1 MKNLIILASGTGS
14 NAKAIIEYF
23 ENNEEVKISYV
34 LSNNPQA
41 KVLEMAEEKKVPTL
55 VFGRKELYDTDE
67 IFEFLIEQNPDL
79 IVLAGF
85 LWIIPEKI
93 VEAFPDKII
102 NIHPSLLP
110 KYGGK
115 GMYGSFVHQAVLENK
130 EKETGI
136 SIHYVN
142 EEYDEGALI
151 FQKSFAVDPE
161 ETPDSLVDKI
171 HALEH
176 EWFPQVIESILSSKK
191 PETADGQKE

>member
-115 GMYGSFVHQAVLENK
+115 GMYGQKVHQAVLENK

-142 EEYDEGALI
+142 EKYDEGELI
-151 FQKSFAVDPE
+151 AHFKVSLDAEDDLSTIMKKIQQLEHKNYPE
-161 ETPDSLVDKI
+161 IIEKLLFPDSK
-171 HALEH
+171 
-176 EWFPQVIESILSSKK
+176 
-191 PETADGQKE
+191 

>member
-93 VEAFPDKII
+93 VRAFPNKIV
-102 NIHPSLLP
+102 NIHPALLP

-115 GMYGSFVHQAVLENK
+115 GMYGEKVHLAVLANQ

-142 EEYDEGALI
+142 EFYDEGRLI
-151 FQKSFAVDPE
+151 AQFKTPIAPEDDLKSILA
-161 ETPDSLVDKI
+161 KI
-171 HALEH
+171 KKLEH
-176 EWFPQVIESILSSKK
+176 QYYPKVIDQLLFAQNS
-191 PETADGQKE
+191 